1 MVWASGSHEVLTLD
15 FRIDHVNINVADMD
29 KSLAFYDKALG
40 LKLTRKVTAQDGS
53 FALAFISDEKSSF
66 CIELTWLKDKKGAY
80 ELGDNETHIAL
91 CPSDYD
97 AAYKLHTQMGVVCY
111 ENKSMG
117 LYFIEDPDGYWLE
130 IFPERN
136 KNA

>member
-1 MVWASGSHEVLTLD
+1 MN
-15 FRIDHVNINVADMD
+15 FRIDHVNLNVTDMNR
-29 KSLAFYDKALG
+29 SLEFYEKALG
-40 LKLTRKVTAQDGS
+40 LILKNRIDAEDGS
-53 FALAFISDEKSSF
+53 FSLAFISDEKGVIS
-66 CIELTWLKDKKGAY
+66 IELTWLKDKEGPY

-97 AAYKLHTQMGVVCY
+97 AAYRLHSQMGVICY

-130 IFPERN
+130 IFPESHG
-136 KNA
+136 